1 LRPPAFFMTCTEFL
15 SLPALCHF
23 FAFLQDLRHTQPWQ
37 AAAVALALGLGL
49 ILLLRLIVAAV
60 AYPWRKKGRHTNRGP
75 DPGMLGQSFAEVDFA
90 RVQHGYIPPDGSNI
104 NPEAD
109 QARTRQG
116 LGVRQSVLAA
126 LWVELAAEGKH
137 RILVLADAGMGKT
150 TLLLN
155 LMAREQAKK
164 PGIKNP
170 MALFALGQTDALDQI
185 KAIADPH
192 ATILLLDALDED
204 LQAIQDSPRRMSE
217 ILQVTADF
225 KTVVMTCRTRFF
237 FPDADMPPQSV
248 VQQPA
253 GENTGEPDLYPWRA
267 VYLLPFDE
275 KQTQA
280 FIQANIPLTR
290 PGRRRKARQMV
301 AQIPQLARQ
310 PVLTALVP
318 ALATSETAVQGLWE
332 VYQFWLERCLQR
344 ESHWVDSATLR
355 QMAQT
360 IAVELQLNPEKHR
373 NKRIAPADL
382 SLLLQLAPEELARWP
397 LTRESFLQRD
407 GAGHYRFA
415 HPALKEFLFVQAL
428 VAGDDRCV
436 NVPWPALT
444 RQLFLS
450 WGHLRSH
457 SLQRAQEIFELDLRP
472 TGLFPLSEER
482 HVTGEL
488 DASWAKR
495 IFSDVA
501 GQHAKFPHPWRAA
514 ISRIHDLGDL
524 VRVYDFAEGLVWQ
537 LPKTGLIAHR
547 DDRDVFKVDR
557 LTRSGEDAYGN
568 KAWRV
573 PLLFELRK
581 LVEVVSR
588 CGQLDA
594 ILDERELYWVA
605 DADGQ
610 HCAVVR
616 VRQIAKDN
624 AAAVS
629 YPQLIPVHSAIS
641 SAGDTRFAVDVY
653 KANVRAATTA
663 RLRALPIMTLNGDA
677 QALWHRDTEG
687 QTDWTIAPVR
697 VPTFQFKT

>member
-1 LRPPAFFMTCTEFL
+1 MTCTEFL
-15 SLPALCHF
+15 PLPAVCNLL
-23 FAFLQDLRHTQPWQ
+23 AFLAALRDTSPWQ
-37 AAAVALALGLGL
+37 AAAVVLALALGL
-49 ILLLRLIVAAV
+49 ILLLRLLLSAV
-60 AYPWRKKGRHTNRGP
+60 AYPFQKHGRNKNKP
-75 DPGMLGQSFAEVDFA
+75 AETGLSLNAFEAADFA
-90 RVQHGYIPPDGSNI
+90 RAQQGYIPPDGSNI
-104 NPEAD
+104 NPSD
-109 QARTRQG
+109 QADTRHS
-116 LGVRQSVLAA
+116 LSVRQSVLAA
-126 LWVELAAEGKH
+126 LWVELDAEGKH
-137 RILVLADAGMGKT
+137 RILVLADSGMGKT

-155 LMAREQAKK
+155 LMTREQAKK
-164 PGIKNP
+164 PAIKKP

-185 KAIADPH
+185 KAIPDPH
-192 ATILLLDALDED
+192 DTILLLDALDED
-204 LQAIQDSPRRMSE
+204 LQAIQDRHRRMTE
-217 ILQVTADF
+217 ILQATADF
-225 KTVVMTCRTRFF
+225 KTVVMTCKTRFF
-237 FPDADMPPQSV
+237 SPDPDLPRQSDA
-248 VQQPA
+248 QQPA
-253 GENTGEPDLYPWRA
+253 GENTGGQNLYPWRA

-275 KQTQA
+275 KQSLA
-280 FIQANIPLTR
+280 FIQANIPFTQ

-301 AQIPQLARQ
+301 AQIPQLTSQ

-318 ALATSETAVQGLWE
+318 ALAASGTEVHGLWE

-344 ESHWVDSATLR
+344 ESHWIESETLR

-360 IAVELQLNPEKHR
+360 MAVELQLNPEKHR

-382 SLLLQLAPEELARWP
+382 MLLLQLAPEDLARWP

-407 GAGHYRFA
+407 AAGHYRFA

-436 NVPWPALT
+436 SVPWPGLT

-450 WGHLRSH
+450 WGHFRGHKLS
-457 SLQRAQEIFELDLRP
+457 RARKILELDLRP
-472 TGLFPLSEER
+472 TGLLPLSEER

-488 DASWAKR
+488 DALWAKR
-495 IFSDVA
+495 IFSDVL

-537 LPKTGLIAHR
+537 LPKTGLIPHR

-557 LTRSGEDAYGN
+557 LTQSGEDAYGE
-568 KAWRV
+568 KAWRM

-581 LVEVVSR
+581 LVEIVARS
-588 CGQLDA
+588 GQLDD
-594 ILDERELYWVA
+594 ILDARELYWVA

-616 VRQIAKDN
+616 VRQVTKNND
-624 AAAVS
+624 AAVS

-641 SAGDTRFAVDVY
+641 TAGDTRFAVDVY
-653 KANVRAATTA
+653 KANVRAATTSSV
-663 RLRALPIMTLNGDA
+663 RALPIMTLNGDA
-677 QALWHRDTEG
+677 QALWHRDAEG
-687 QTDWTIAPVR
+687 GGQPDWTIAPVR